1 MTMVAQKLKNLLEK
15 EKQTVRG
22 SAVVTVSNTRQGF
35 TVPRGKQKCMEAGLC
50 NI

>member
-1 MTMVAQKLKNLLEK
+1 MVAQKLKILLEN

-22 SAVVTVSNTRQGF
+22 SARVTLFDRKQGF
-35 TVPRGKQKCMEAGLC
+35 TVPRGKQKCMEARVC